1 MEEISYLEKEIIKL
15 KHQNIKLLKIIEDY
29 KELLLQYKQL
39 YYRIPDL
46 DELDEV
52 FI

>member
-39 YYRIPDL
+39 YYRLPDI

-52 FI
+52 MI